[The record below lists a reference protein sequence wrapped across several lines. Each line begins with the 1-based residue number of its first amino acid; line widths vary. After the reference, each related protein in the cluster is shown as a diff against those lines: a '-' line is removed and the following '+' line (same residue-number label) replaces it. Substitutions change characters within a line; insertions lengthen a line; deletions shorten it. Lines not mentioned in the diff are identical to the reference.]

1 MNHTELENAVQRDV
15 ALAVLTHLQQGEFN
29 EATAYFAETFQ
40 FNDWGIGLE
49 FRNIRRLAD
58 FFKKI
63 RELYPDSSLQRKQI
77 LVSGDHVIIQWTL
90 QTVLTEPFFGGLS
103 RKVPISLHGA
113 SIVCI
118 ENACVKSW
126 SDYYDGLKS
135 RRTALA
141 AYFDEWIEL

>member
-1 MNHTELENAVQRDV
+1 MNNTQLENVVQRDV
-15 ALAVLTHLQQGEFN
+15 ALAVLTHLQKGEFN

-49 FRNIRRLAD
+49 FRDLRRLAD
-58 FFKKI
+58 FFKKTC
-63 RELYPDSSLQRKQI
+63 ELYPDSSLHTDKI
-77 LVSGDHVIIQWTL
+77 LVSGDHVITEWTL
-90 QTVLTEPFFGGLS
+90 QTVLTEPFYGGLS
-103 RKVPISLHGA
+103 RNVPISLQGA

-118 ENACVKSW
+118 ENARVKSW

-141 AYFDEWIEL
+141 AHFEEWIEL

>member
-1 MNHTELENAVQRDV
+1 MNDTQLENTVQRDV
-15 ALAVLTHLQQGEFN
+15 ALAVLTHLQNGEFS

-49 FRNIRRLAD
+49 FRDITQLAD
-58 FFKKI
+58 FFKRN
-63 RELYPDSSLQRKQI
+63 RELYPDSSLQTDKI
-77 LVSGDHVIIQWTL
+77 LVSGDHVIVQWTL
-90 QTVLTEPFFGGLS
+90 HTVLTEPSYGGLS
-103 RKVPISLHGA
+103 RNVPISLHGA

-118 ENACVKSW
+118 ESARVKSW

-141 AYFDEWIEL
+141 AHFEEWIEL

>member
-1 MNHTELENAVQRDV
+1 VQREV
-15 ALAVLTHLQQGEFN
+15 ALAVLTHLHKGEFN

-49 FRNIRRLAD
+49 FRGMRRLAD
-58 FFKKI
+58 FFKKT
-63 RELYPDSSLQRKQI
+63 RELYPDASLQTDKI

-90 QTVLTEPFFGGLS
+90 HTVLTELFYGGLS
-103 RKVPISLHGA
+103 RNVPILLHGA
-113 SIVCI
+113 SIVCA

-126 SDYYDGLKS
+126 PEYYDGLKS

-141 AYFDEWIEL
+141 AHFEEWIEL

>member
-1 MNHTELENAVQRDV
+1 MNHTQLENAVQRDV
-15 ALAVLTHLQQGEFN
+15 ALAVLTHLQKGEFN

-49 FRNIRRLAD
+49 FRDLRRLAD
-58 FFKKI
+58 FFKKTC
-63 RELYPDSSLQRKQI
+63 ELYPDSSLHTDKI
-77 LVSGDHVIIQWTL
+77 LVSGDHVITEWTL
-90 QTVLTEPFFGGLS
+90 QTVLTEPFYGGLS
-103 RKVPISLHGA
+103 RNVPISLQGA

-118 ENACVKSW
+118 ENARVKSW

-141 AYFDEWIEL
+141 AHFEEWIEL